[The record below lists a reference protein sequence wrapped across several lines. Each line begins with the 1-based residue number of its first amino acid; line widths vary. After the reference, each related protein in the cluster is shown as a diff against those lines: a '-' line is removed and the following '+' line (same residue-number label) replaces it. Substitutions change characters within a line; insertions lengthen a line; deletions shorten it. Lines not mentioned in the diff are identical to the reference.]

1 VLLQPLG
8 HLSRYG
14 SLPLKPDLLSLCGVI
29 IVCREP
35 PNRKSLKELNIS
47 GFLGWLFGLR
57 PAPNVF
63 RRPAAL
69 HLPVYVFAQLDVL
82 KTAFAS
88 HDANRV
94 FS

>member
-1 VLLQPLG
+1 MPLQ
-8 HLSRYG
+8 
-14 SLPLKPDLLSLCGVI
+14 PDLLSLSGLM

-35 PNRKSLKELNIS
+35 PNRKPLKEQNIS
-47 GFLGWLFGLR
+47 GFLGWLLGLR
-57 PAPNVF
+57 SAPNVV

-69 HLPVYVFAQLDVL
+69 YLPVYIFAQLDVF